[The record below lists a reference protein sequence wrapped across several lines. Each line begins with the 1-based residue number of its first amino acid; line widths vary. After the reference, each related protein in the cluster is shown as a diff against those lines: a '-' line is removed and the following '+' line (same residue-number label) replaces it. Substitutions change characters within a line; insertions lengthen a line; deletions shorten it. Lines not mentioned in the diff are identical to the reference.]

1 MRRLADAVRP
11 HPHRGDV
18 VAAGAVVLAIGL
30 VVADLRLAEA
40 WAAGVRLAL
49 LSGPGALV
57 VLAMGALTR
66 VGEGTGAPG
75 TPEDAPPAPAS
86 AEGAPPAPA
95 SAEGGQGGPR
105 PYVTILLVAGLALA
119 LLALS
124 DLADALG
131 DDGRLASPA
140 ATTFAAGVLTALA
153 VTLAA
158 TKRSALVTLVACVA
172 GLVTVLA
179 LADLLFGL
187 DDRLEAFRYLLLAG
201 LVCLVVAA
209 TATRDAHRRQ
219 AVAFIN
225 AGGVAL
231 VGLALTLAAERIPAL
246 APIGPLAQ
254 QTPWAWELVV
264 LLGGSALLAYA
275 AVDREPGPASLAA
288 LALVL
293 FAGLAVEADGGAS
306 LLWWPVLL
314 VAIGLGVVIFGLR
327 PREELPP
334 EPGAERPAAPP
345 TPMPRPAT
353 APSASPPAPV
363 PVGSD
368 REPPRPP
375 SPLWSGGEADDDSP
389 PR

>member
-18 VAAGAVVLAIGL
+18 VAAGAVVLTLGL
-30 VVADLRLAEA
+30 IVADLRLADA
-40 WAAGVRLAL
+40 WAAGIRLAL

-57 VLAMGALTR
+57 VLAMGLLAR
-66 VGEGTGAPG
+66 VGEDAGAPG
-75 TPEDAPPAPAS
+75 SP
-86 AEGAPPAPA
+86 EGAPPQPA
-95 SAEGGQGGPR
+95 SADRSRGGPR
-105 PYVTILLVAGLALA
+105 PYVTILLLGGLALA

-153 VTLAA
+153 VTVAA
-158 TKRSALVTLVACVA
+158 TRRSALVTVVACVA

-179 LADLLFGL
+179 LADLLFVL

-201 LVCLVVAA
+201 LVCLAVAA
-209 TATRDAHRRQ
+209 TATRDGHRRQ
-219 AVAFIN
+219 AVAFVT

-246 APIGPLAQ
+246 APVGPLAEA
-254 QTPWAWELVV
+254 TPWAWELVV
-264 LLGGSALLAYA
+264 LLGGWALLAYA
-275 AVDREPGPASLAA
+275 ALEREPGPAYLGTLA
-288 LALVL
+288 LAL
-293 FAGLAVEADGGAS
+293 FAGLAVEDDRGAS

-314 VAIGLGVVIFGLR
+314 VAIGVGVVAFGLR

-334 EPGAERPAAPP
+334 EPADEPAPP
-345 TPMPRPAT
+345 TTSTPRPAT
-353 APSASPPAPV
+353 APSAPPPAPV
-363 PVGSD
+363 PVGPE
-368 REPPRPP
+368 REAPRPP
-375 SPLWSGGEADDDSP
+375 SPLWSGGEPADDSSP
-389 PR
+389 G